1 MNHSHSISLETLISL
16 IYFPKCCRP
25 VPGDEIVGYI
35 TRGKGVTIHRN
46 NCTNIPI
53 TKGKE
58 RFIDVEWDVHRES
71 SFLVRLKIVFED
83 RKHLLKNLT
92 ESTSSLDMNIRSV
105 DIRAVDGLA
114 VCYMVID
121 VKDVKQLQKLKSAV
135 IKAVNPQSIERV

>member
-1 MNHSHSISLETLISL
+1 M

-83 RKHLLKNLT
+83 RKHLLKDLT
-92 ESTSSLDMNIRSV
+92 ESTSSMNINIKSV
-105 DIRAVDGLA
+105 DLEQTRSFPEVAGF
-114 VCYMVID
+114 
-121 VKDVKQLQKLKSAV
+121 
-135 IKAVNPQSIERV
+135 NT